1 MEVLKRLSSADK
13 VVIDVETSGLDW
25 KNNYIVGYVF
35 TFSSNPNDSYY
46 IPVRHRSNNLYDFLP
61 PEDASIEGIKTLNKI
76 HPFEMDINSIFKE
89 RNIHLIGHNLAFDLK
104 FLHKHRIDITKCTF
118 EDTMIN
124 AGLINEYRSSYSLE
138 NCCIDAGVQPKKGHE
153 LYQYLKGKFGGP
165 DTSKQMANF
174 WLLDGEDEMGVEYA
188 KGDGTSTYQLWEK
201 QQDDLDK
208 QDLRQVWLLE
218 NKVIRVL
225 HRIVTRGVNIDEN
238 RLDKVANQT
247 TRKLEEA
254 KSNLPLDLNI
264 RSGAQMKSLFDSAGV
279 IDYPVTDKGNP
290 SFAESWLLTNDLGR
304 KIVAARKYGNLINS
318 FINPMYAYIHQG
330 RIHTEFNQ
338 SRSDQYGTITGR
350 LSSSRPNMQQVPKR
364 NVELGKLFRSVF
376 IPDEGMIWGSV
387 DYSQCEPRL
396 LAHYSKCKVLLSG
409 YLSNPPIDAHTAVAK
424 AAGIDRDAGKRLNQG
439 LLTGM
444 GKAKLI
450 AELGVSEAQGEKIW
464 DDYFKSMPEIKIL
477 QRTAA
482 SKMKITGFVKSIL
495 GRRARL
501 DTRTHDMSYKAVN
514 RLLQCGN
521 ADIIKKAMV
530 DIDNYLESE
539 GDQVH
544 MLLSIHDSIDFQ
556 FYEDNRP
563 QFERALEIMQDFGP
577 DRGVSLLV
585 PMDVD
590 VGEGKNWAE
599 ASYG

>member
-1 MEVLKRLSSADK
+1 MEVLNKLSTTDK

-25 KNNYIVGYVF
+25 KRNYIVGYVF
-35 TFSSNPNDSYY
+35 TFSPNPADSYY
-46 IPVRHRSNNLYDFLP
+46 IPVRHRVNNLYDFYP
-61 PEDASIEGIKTLNKI
+61 PEDAETTQTLKL
-76 HPFEMDINSIFKE
+76 HPFEMDVHSIFKE
-89 RNIHLIGHNLAFDLK
+89 RSIHLIGHNLAFDLK
-104 FLHKHRIDITKCTF
+104 FLHKHQIDISKCTF

-138 NCCIDAGVQPKKGHE
+138 NCCIDAGVQPKKGSE

-165 DTSKQMANF
+165 DTSKQMSNF
-174 WLLDGEDEMGVEYA
+174 WRLSGNDEMGVDYA
-188 KGDGTSTYQLWEK
+188 EGDGTSTYQLWEK
-201 QQDDLDK
+201 QQKDLDQ
-208 QDLRQVWLLE
+208 QDLRQVWHLE
-218 NKVIRVL
+218 NQVIRVL
-225 HRIVTRGVNIDEN
+225 HRMVTRGVNIDED
-238 RLDKVANQT
+238 RLDKVANQPT
-247 TRKLEEA
+247 QKLEEA
-254 KSNLPLDLNI
+254 KNDLPSDLNI
-264 RSGAQMKSLFDSAGV
+264 RSGAQMKALFDDAG
-279 IDYPVTDKGNP
+279 ITDYPTTDKGNS
-290 SFAESWLLTNDLGR
+290 SFAESWLLTNSLGK
-304 KIVAARKYGNLINS
+304 KIIAARKYGNLINS
-318 FINPMYAYIHQG
+318 FNNPMYAYMHQG

-376 IPDEGMIWGSV
+376 IPDEGMICV

-464 DDYFKSMPEIKIL
+464 DDYFRSMPEIKQL
-477 QRTAA
+477 QRAAA
-482 SKMKITGFVKSIL
+482 SKMRGAGFVRSIL

-563 QFERALEIMQDFGP
+563 QFEQALKIMQDFGP